1 MTKTIGEKIRN
12 FMVAILVG
20 LLVVAFAVW
29 GVNDVFTA
37 RAGDSIVTIGD
48 SDITSQEFAEA
59 FERQLQTQNRDN
71 GTSITNLEAY
81 RSGLHNQVLQEL
93 VTNEIIEIDADELGV
108 GVNRRT
114 ARNVVKE
121 IANFQNDLTGEFS
134 EEKMESLLIQNRIT
148 RNQFENDI
156 YSTLRRQQ
164 TIPAITGGI
173 SVPEMYS
180 TQLYRYVTEQRKI
193 KLITITHDDILNVVS
208 PTESEL
214 KNFIDEFS
222 NAYTAPEYRKITL
235 LRLEPFDITPDM
247 KVSEDEILAAFQY
260 KIDLGELGAPEK
272 RTVVQ
277 ITALD
282 ENSAKKAAD
291 LLSSGQDPNFVASS
305 LGLIQ
310 PEIYTNVV
318 KDDILDPITAEESFA
333 MKKME
338 SKSILGS
345 LGNWY
350 AINVS
355 SISPAEVPN
364 YKLQKDS
371 LRQTLL
377 IEKAQEEIYDIT
389 GTIEDLMTDGLTL
402 EEISTAI
409 EWPLSYYDY
418 IDRSGADQTGLI
430 MNGFDAIPGIAS
442 DENILE
448 EIFNSDLGFETDLFE
463 TKNGGYAI
471 VRVDEIKDSQR
482 KPYEKV
488 KYSATQAW
496 LQTQK
501 NNLLNELA
509 TKIIKE
515 INEGASMKEI
525 AFNLDNKA
533 IEEVIIVRGQ
543 PPRTV
548 GRNIV
553 ADIFDSNVGS
563 IVQGEAP
570 IVNARQIAILDE
582 VISSEEFPTG
592 EILKIIQERSS
603 QEISNDLQ
611 SAYQTAILKDK
622 VLNEYPEK
630 IKVVLGIAEE

>member
-48 SDITSQEFAEA
+48 FDISSQEFAEA

-71 GTSITNLEAY
+71 GTSITNAEAFA
-81 RSGLHNQVLQEL
+81 SGLHNQVLQEL
-93 VTNEIIEIDADELGV
+93 VTNEIIEIDANDLGV

-121 IANFQNDLTGEFS
+121 ITNFQNDLTGEFS
-134 EEKMESLLIQNRIT
+134 EEKMESLLSQNRIT
-148 RNQFENDI
+148 RNQFEKDI

-164 TIPAITGGI
+164 TIPAIIGGI
-173 SVPEMYS
+173 SIPEIYS

-193 KLITITHDDILNVVS
+193 NFITISHDDIMDPKT
-208 PTESEL
+208 PTETEL
-214 KNFIDEFS
+214 KSYIDEFDYV
-222 NAYTAPEYRKITL
+222 YTAPEYRKITL

-291 LLSSGQDPNFVASS
+291 MLSSGQDPNSVAST

-318 KDDILDPITAEESFA
+318 KDEILDPITAEESFK
-333 MKKME
+333 MKETE

-350 AINVS
+350 AISVS
-355 SISPAEVPN
+355 AISPAESPN
-364 YKLQKDS
+364 YELQKEA

-377 IEKAQEEIYDIT
+377 TEKAQEEIYDIT

-402 EEISTAI
+402 EEISDAI
-409 EWPLSYYDY
+409 NWPLSYYDY
-418 IDRSGADQTGLI
+418 IDRSGSDQTGMK
-430 MNGFDAIPGIAS
+430 MNGFEAIPGIAS
-442 DENILE
+442 DESILE
-448 EIFNSDLGFETDLFE
+448 ETFIADLGFETDLFE
-463 TKNGGYAI
+463 TRNGGYAS
-471 VRVDEIKDSQR
+471 VRVDEIIDSQR
-482 KPYEKV
+482 MPYEEV

-496 LQTQK
+496 KQSQK
-501 NNLLNELA
+501 NNLLNSLA
-509 TKIIKE
+509 TKIVKD
-515 INEGASMKEI
+515 INEGSTLKE
-525 AFNLDNKA
+525 AVLDLKNKS
-533 IEEVIIVRGQ
+533 ITEQIIVRGQ
-543 PPRTV
+543 PSQNL
-548 GRNIV
+548 GNNII
-553 ADIFDSNVGS
+553 ADIFSSDAGAV
-563 IVQGEAP
+563 VQGEAP
-570 IVNARQIAILDE
+570 KINTRQIAILEE
-582 VISSEEFPTG
+582 VLSSEEFPTG

-611 SAYQTAILKDK
+611 NAYQQAILKDNT
-622 VLNEYPEK
+622 LSEYPEK
-630 IKVVLGIAEE
+630 IKVVLGITEE